1 MYVRLKKT
9 NYWQKWNPQKLEKKE
24 DTIDQPG
31 KWYIDSG
38 SILINIL
45 FEDIFQLKIHVFH
58 GANFFFLECAG
69 NGLIFQRYP

>member
-1 MYVRLKKT
+1 MQSCLFEREHNVRTFKKKT
-9 NYWQKWNPQKLEKKE
+9 TMYWQKWNPQKLEKK
-24 DTIDQPG
+24 DTIDQQG

-58 GANFFFLECAG
+58 GANFFF
-69 NGLIFQRYP
+69 

>member
-1 MYVRLKKT
+1 MYVRLKK
-9 NYWQKWNPQKLEKKE
+9 KKLLTEMKPTKTRKKN
-24 DTIDQPG
+24 TIDQQG

-58 GANFFFLECAG
+58 GANFFF
-69 NGLIFQRYP
+69 

>member
-1 MYVRLKKT
+1 MQSCLFEREHNVRTFKKKKT
-9 NYWQKWNPQKLEKKE
+9 IDRIHPQKLEKKN
-24 DTIDQPG
+24 TIDQQG

-58 GANFFFLECAG
+58 GANFFFRMC
-69 NGLIFQRYP
+69 R

>member
-1 MYVRLKKT
+1 MYVRLKK
-9 NYWQKWNPQKLEKKE
+9 KKLLTEMKPTKTRKKN
-24 DTIDQPG
+24 TIDQQG

-58 GANFFFLECAG
+58 GVNFISFLECAG

>member
-1 MYVRLKKT
+1 MYVRLNKK
-9 NYWQKWNPQKLEKKE
+9 KLLTEMKPTKTRKK
-24 DTIDQPG
+24 DTIDQQG

-58 GANFFFLECAG
+58 GANFFF
-69 NGLIFQRYP
+69 

>member
-1 MYVRLKKT
+1 MYVRLKK
-9 NYWQKWNPQKLEKKE
+9 KKLLTEMKPTKTRKK
-24 DTIDQPG
+24 DTIDKQG

-58 GANFFFLECAG
+58 GANLFFLECAG

>member
-1 MYVRLKKT
+1 MYVRLKK
-9 NYWQKWNPQKLEKKE
+9 KLLTEMKPTKTRKK
-24 DTIDQPG
+24 DTIDKQG

-58 GANFFFLECAG
+58 GANLFFLECAG